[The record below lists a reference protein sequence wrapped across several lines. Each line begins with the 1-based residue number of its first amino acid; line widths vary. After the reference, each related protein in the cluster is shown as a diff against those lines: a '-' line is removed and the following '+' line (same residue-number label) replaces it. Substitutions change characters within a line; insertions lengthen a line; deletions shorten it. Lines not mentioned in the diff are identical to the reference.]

1 MSEEKSGQSE
11 ETSRQAEEVKAGA
24 AEAGAAEAGKDTAAG
39 VEKEKKKEPFTL
51 SRRAMLGLMG
61 GGIGALAV
69 GAAGGFA
76 IGEKHGAATGDNVLE
91 TLEYPFY
98 GEVQAGIITPQQDQ
112 MHFAA
117 FNIRD
122 DQGRDDLIELLQDWT
137 YAASR
142 MCMGLEVSA
151 QSAFEGNEYAPP
163 ADSGEATD
171 HGVNGLTI
179 TFGFGRSLFEDAN
192 GKDRFGIRD
201 QMPEDFK
208 PMPKLV
214 NDFLD
219 PEISD
224 GDICIQAC
232 ANDPQVAVHAIR
244 NLTRIAFGR
253 ATMKWSQL
261 GFGRASSTSRAQV
274 TPRNLF
280 GQRDGTNNPKA
291 EDTEILKENVW
302 ISEGPKWSIGGS
314 YLLSRKIA
322 MDIEI
327 WDGVRLQEQERV
339 LGRVKGSGAPLSGG
353 EEFTP
358 PDFKKTGKDGEPL
371 IDERSHVFR
380 VHPDNNDGIHLLRR
394 AYNYVDGTDDLGR
407 LSAGLFFIVFSKA
420 PERVAKVYKNLSR
433 DDMYVEY
440 LKTLSSGLYLVPPG
454 IKEGE
459 YIGQALFE

>member
-1 MSEEKSGQSE
+1 MSEEKTGQSE

-24 AEAGAAEAGKDTAAG
+24 AEAGTAKAGKDTAAG

-151 QSAFEGNEYAPP
+151 KSAFEGNEYAPP

-327 WDGVRLQEQERV
+327 WDGVRLQ
-339 LGRVKGSGAPLSGG
+339 
-353 EEFTP
+353 
-358 PDFKKTGKDGEPL
+358 
-371 IDERSHVFR
+371 
-380 VHPDNNDGIHLLRR
+380 
-394 AYNYVDGTDDLGR
+394 
-407 LSAGLFFIVFSKA
+407 
-420 PERVAKVYKNLSR
+420 
-433 DDMYVEY
+433 
-440 LKTLSSGLYLVPPG
+440 
-454 IKEGE
+454 
-459 YIGQALFE
+459 